1 MVVVSHLFFFL
12 WKKLGKGV
20 TRYESHPPSLKTVYF
35 PTAPFSFGDNDE
47 ILIDV
52 GIVLQHNIDINIVQM
67 KFVQ

>member
-1 MVVVSHLFFFL
+1 MVH
-12 WKKLGKGV
+12 
-20 TRYESHPPSLKTVYF
+20 T
-35 PTAPFSFGDNDE
+35 FGDNDE